1 MPEKRSPVRRRI
13 LSVVLAIPFLYAVF
27 MWEVLIWSLAFHNSM
42 GNPRTPHYER
52 LIPFSLLP
60 LPIPA
65 LILYWGWKPPKSSK
79 LSN

>member
-1 MPEKRSPVRRRI
+1 MPEKRSVVRRRI
-13 LSVVLAIPFLYAVF
+13 LSIILVIPFLYAVF
-27 MWEVLIWSLAFHNSM
+27 MWEVLIWSVAFHDST

-65 LILYWGWKPPKSSK
+65 LILYWGWKRRKRSEF
-79 LSN
+79 